1 MARASEDSWLCLER
15 FPGPVVLRGSKV
27 TPAWAMASPPVL
39 TANLPLDDVLL
50 TCEKSTSHSKTLWG
64 ISALTTTVSRRL
76 YAASG
81 MTRRTRTDSY
91 MRFYPAAQGAAD

>member
-15 FPGPVVLRGSKV
+15 FLGLVVFRGSKV
-27 TPAWAMASPPVL
+27 TPAWATASPPLL

-50 TCEKSTSHSKTLWG
+50 TCEKSTSHSKILWG

-81 MTRRTRTDSY
+81 MARRARTDSH
-91 MRFYPAAQGAAD
+91 MQFSPAAQGAAD